1 MSYLKL
7 ILTLTICL
15 SSTLLSLEL
24 PKFPTVPF
32 ELTAPVSP
40 PQHFGEKKID
50 LKTIKAYEL
59 SSVAENRAQQGHMA
73 DAIQLQ
79 YWACQNKPTEGL
91 YNLARYYSIT
101 QKLKEATF
109 TIQQAASAEGVNYQW
124 ATQDPALEKL
134 RASEYWQKLNTFLK
148 ECDSLW
154 QKSNYGRATITKAK
168 TSSDTLIIGLHGYGS
183 KPEDFSE
190 GEGYQK
196 VADSLKATFVSISAT
211 IPIGRHSFR
220 WSEDLDKDYTRIKT
234 LLKTQGIDLETIKQK
249 TILIGFSQGAQLSA
263 ELAARYPEKFAG
275 AIIMCPGMKSNSRL
289 QTISNPKKQTGKNY
303 IIINGSKEKE
313 KNLSMGKTDKDWF
326 EKQGAKVIYHI
337 YPEMGHSFPQLY
349 FDQLSQWIQFISK

>member
-7 ILTLTICL
+7 ILTLTLSL

-24 PKFPTVPF
+24 PKFPNVPF
-32 ELTAPVSP
+32 ELTAPAAP

-50 LKTIKAYEL
+50 LKTIPAHEL

-79 YWACQNKPTEGL
+79 YWACQNNPTAGL

-101 QKLKEATF
+101 QKLEASAF

-134 RASEYWQKLNTFLK
+134 RASKYWKSLETFLK
-148 ECDSLW
+148 KCDELW
-154 QKSNYGRATITKAK
+154 QASNYGRATITKPK
-168 TSSDTLIIGLHGYGS
+168 TKSNTIIIGLHGYGS

-190 GEGYQK
+190 GDGYQK
-196 VADSLKATFVSISAT
+196 VADSLNATFISISAT

-220 WSEDLDKDYTRIKT
+220 WSEDLDKDYTRIKA
-234 LLKTQGIDLETIKQK
+234 LLKTQGFDLDTIKQK
-249 TILIGFSQGAQLSA
+249 I
-263 ELAARYPEKFAG
+263 
-275 AIIMCPGMKSNSRL
+275 
-289 QTISNPKKQTGKNY
+289 
-303 IIINGSKEKE
+303 
-313 KNLSMGKTDKDWF
+313 
-326 EKQGAKVIYHI
+326 
-337 YPEMGHSFPQLY
+337 
-349 FDQLSQWIQFISK
+349 